1 MYLLCLLPN
10 RCSHT
15 TSSCFVVTSNSI
27 SCRRAANPCEGSD
40 GSQRSPLH
48 SGEDTISAAQAWNN
62 LTCYDASGLRSNALQ
77 GSRIYKDNIAAAND
91 ALIDVLEDSGAIVIG
106 KTNTPEFGAGA
117 NTFNEYAKLRFM
129 VPAFSRFLDPASP
142 DPACA
147 ANHANQPLIISMST
161 IPLLDC
167 SLAAHC
173 PHIPGSQSSGIA
185 ICKAHSHDVL
195 QSLWQDSQ
203 SLGQQIDIRR
213 VLGGFSSCLSIRPG
227 RLLCSFFFVFHMPSY
242 PPACLHADGD
252 KLDFIATSAP

>member
-1 MYLLCLLPN
+1 MTSNHMHQSDLRRLLTLDSMLFQYVALIEQKTKLPGGKTLLINLAPATCTVCTCFVCN

-27 SCRRAANPCEGSD
+27 ICRRAANPCEGSD
-40 GSQRSPLH
+40 GSQKSPLH
-48 SGEDTISAAQAWNN
+48 SGEDTVSAAQAWNN
-62 LTCYDASGLRSNALQ
+62 LTCYDANGPRSNALQ

-147 ANHANQPLIISMST
+147 AHHANQPLIIRTSA
-161 IPLLDC
+161 IPLLHC
-167 SLAAHC
+167 S
-173 PHIPGSQSSGIA
+173 
-185 ICKAHSHDVL
+185 
-195 QSLWQDSQ
+195 
-203 SLGQQIDIRR
+203 
-213 VLGGFSSCLSIRPG
+213 
-227 RLLCSFFFVFHMPSY
+227 
-242 PPACLHADGD
+242 
-252 KLDFIATSAP
+252 